1 MPEAPF
7 AARLADADAIDAWL
21 AEIRERDEGSVED
34 MALAES
40 GAWSWRDGGIRHRTN
55 RFFGVVGRA
64 WQEASGELRAQ
75 PFIEQREIGTLGLIA
90 RPGQGRGDKGLD
102 FLMHA
107 KAEPGNVGLVQL
119 APSCQATASNA
130 DRIHGG
136 EAPPFSRHFADGD
149 GTLLSDSLQSE
160 QGSRFLAKRN
170 RNAVLIAPE
179 IGEPGPLHRWVPF
192 QLLRELLARDFR
204 VNTDTRSV
212 LCTSDW
218 PTLAGRTPFPG
229 EDAFSRALRAS
240 FQAPVRPSTRGRV
253 AVALD
258 AARAAGPVV
267 GPVALDAMPGWDFDP
282 SGHRMVGNDSL
293 AVRQIRVRCRTRE
306 VTGWDQPIFD
316 QAAPQT
322 IDLPCRR
329 SEGLLLFG
337 YRPCWEPGLL
347 AGAELMPGSSQA
359 IPGQV
364 RLEVRQSDEGGRFY
378 RDVANYRVLDLG
390 DAEPDGDML
399 WLTLSEVHDLM
410 PRAVF
415 NNEARSA
422 TSLLLSLA

>member
-1 MPEAPF
+1 MTLTHP
-7 AARLADADAIDAWL
+7 DAVAGWL
-21 AEIRERDEGSVED
+21 AEIVERDAGNLED
-34 MALAES
+34 IALAGS
-40 GAWSWRDGGIRHRTN
+40 SAWSWREGAIRHGTN
-55 RFFGVVGRA
+55 RFFNVVGLA
-64 WQEASGELRAQ
+64 WQEDAR

-90 RPGQGRGDKGLD
+90 RPGGEAGGGTRGKAGLD

-130 DRIHGG
+130 DRVHGG
-136 EAPPFSRHFADGD
+136 TATPFSSPFSGPLAGGG
-149 GTLLSDSLQSE
+149 GTFLSDSLQSE

-170 RNAVLIAPE
+170 RNAVLLAPA

-192 QLLRELLARDFR
+192 DTLRELLAQDFL

-218 PTLAGRTPFPG
+218 PSLAGRIPFPG
-229 EDAFSRALRAS
+229 EDGFSRELRAS
-240 FQAPVRPSTRGRV
+240 FQAPVRRGMWDRV
-253 AVALD
+253 TAALD
-258 AARAAGPVV
+258 AARAAGPEVRS
-267 GPVALDAMPGWDFDP
+267 VALDAMPGWGFDP
-282 SGHRMVGNDSL
+282 GRHRMLEKDGL
-293 AVRQIRVRCRTRE
+293 AVRQIRVRSRTRE

-316 QAAPQT
+316 QAEPQA
-322 IDLPCRR
+322 IDLPCGRAD
-329 SEGLLLFG
+329 GLLLFG
-337 YRPCWEPGLL
+337 YRPRWEPGLL
-347 AGAELMPGSSQA
+347 AGAELAPGLE
-359 IPGQV
+359 GQEGRV

-378 RDVANYRVLDLG
+378 RDIASYRVLDL
-390 DAEPDGDML
+390 DVAEQEPGML
-399 WLTLSEVHDLM
+399 WLTLAEVHAMM